1 MYLLAFQF
9 GYSSDNAK
17 DLWKLNISENQS
29 CVGCFP
35 RRFYGQV
42 NLSEQYR
49 SDKLSYFLGKSCRL
63 SSRFP
68 EILNFRWPSYAK
80 LTADSRL
87 LYRVS
92 QKKTV

>member
-1 MYLLAFQF
+1 MIVVYLLAFQF
-9 GYSSDNAK
+9 GYSFDNAK

-49 SDKLSYFLGKSCRL
+49 SDTLSYFLGKSCRFIFKVSRNSKL
-63 SSRFP
+63 SVAIICQTYSRF
-68 EILNFRWPSYAK
+68 
-80 LTADSRL
+80 
-87 LYRVS
+87 
-92 QKKTV
+92 